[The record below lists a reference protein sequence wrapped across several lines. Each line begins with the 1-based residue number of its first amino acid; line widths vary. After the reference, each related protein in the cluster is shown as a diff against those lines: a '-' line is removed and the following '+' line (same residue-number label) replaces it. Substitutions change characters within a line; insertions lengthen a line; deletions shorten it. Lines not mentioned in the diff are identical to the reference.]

1 MIRKIYIISLL
12 LIAGIVP
19 SQATATNVEALKGDA
34 NVAYGNYLANLDSL
48 LNLWYVKHVPGLESA
63 KYYDYRKGDTLPV
76 RFSEEHYREKIK
88 AMNSVV
94 ELSYNSNVQAY
105 INLYSVAKREQ
116 LETMLGLAEYYFPLF
131 EQILDQVGV
140 PEELKYLAIIESAL
154 NPRARSRVGAVGL
167 WQFMYATGKMYGLRI
182 DSYVDERHDPIR
194 ATYASAKFLKD
205 LHGMF
210 DDWVLALAA
219 YNCGPG
225 NVRKAI
231 ARSGGKRD
239 YWEIYNYLPVETRGY
254 VPAYIAAMYV
264 MQHHTDH
271 NLYVKPCALPMAT
284 DTVVVNQRV
293 HLRQIAEVMNL
304 PVEQIRDLNPQ
315 YRLDIVPASTKPY
328 ALILP
333 ANFSERFVALED
345 SIYAYKDS
353 IFFDPSIISK
363 APASHKPQKAAVA
376 SAPPAGKNKTIY
388 TVRPGDNLGLISE
401 KYNVSVADIRSWNG
415 IKGSNIRSGQKLKLY
430 AQAETKAESKSKETA
445 SAKSSDSDNSKTAS
459 AEQLKS
465 EKTKTNDQSKIA
477 ATDKGKSEG
486 NSKHASAEKNKQ
498 DDHSKSETANKS
510 KSDKESKLAAADK
523 QKSADH
529 ARKSDQETEKTDDH
543 AKLASAE
550 KTKSEK
556 QQSKAVASDKTKSDE
571 QLKTAASENDKSDDQ
586 PKIAT
591 AEKAKTAEKSK
602 ADAEARH
609 TESRSEKQGKYVYYQ
624 VKDGDTLWSISRKF
638 EGVSEK
644 DIMALNNIS
653 NARYIAVGQKLK
665 IQQKR

>member
-1 MIRKIYIISLL
+1 MIRKLFIISFLF
-12 LIAGIVP
+12 IACILP
-19 SQATATNVEALKGDA
+19 SQASTPSVEALKGDA
-34 NVAYGNYLANLDSL
+34 NVEYGNYLSNLDSL
-48 LNLWYVKHVPGLESA
+48 LNLWYVKHVPGLESSH
-63 KYYDYRKGDTLPV
+63 YYDYRKGDTLPV
-76 RFSEEHYREKIK
+76 RFTPDVYRDKIK
-88 AMNSVV
+88 AINSVV

-105 INLYSVAKREQ
+105 INLYSIAKREQ

-167 WQFMYATGKMYGLRI
+167 WQFMYATGKMYGLRV

-210 DDWVLALAA
+210 GDWVLALAA

-239 YWEIYNYLPVETRGY
+239 YWEIYNYLPIETRGY

-264 MQHHTDH
+264 MQHHKDH
-271 NLYVKPCALPMAT
+271 NLYVKPCALPMAI
-284 DTVVVNQRV
+284 DTVVITQRV
-293 HLRQIAEVMNL
+293 HFRQISDVMNI

-328 ALILP
+328 AIVLP
-333 ANFSERFVALED
+333 ANFAEKFVSLQD
-345 SIYAYKDS
+345 SIYHYKDS
-353 IFFDPSIISK
+353 IFFNPAIIAK
-363 APASHKPQKAAVA
+363 APASSKSQVA
-376 SAPPAGKNKTIY
+376 YKEPKKKTTPSSDKRNLSY
-388 TVRPGDNLGLISE
+388 TVRPGDNLGVISE
-401 KYNVSVADIRSWNG
+401 KYNVSVADLRSWNS
-415 IKGSNIRSGQKLKLY
+415 IKGSNIRPGQKLKIV
-430 AQAETKAESKSKETA
+430 AQSDSKTETKSKESSSVKSDDTESSKSVASAQSKQTEKDQDKVASVDKSKSKD
-445 SAKSSDSDNSKTAS
+445 SQKSD
-459 AEQLKS
+459 KS
-465 EKTKTNDQSKIA
+465 IDNDQSKVA
-477 ATDKGKSEG
+477 GSDKSTKHVKETVAENEKSVEHSKTAVNDKSKSEKLAKNSSAEKSRSEKQLKVSATDKSKSEEQTK
-486 NSKHASAEKNKQ
+486 NVASEKEKTDEQTKIASNEKNK
-498 DDHSKSETANKS
+498 SSN
-510 KSDKESKLAAADK
+510 
-523 QKSADH
+523 
-529 ARKSDQETEKTDDH
+529 
-543 AKLASAE
+543 
-550 KTKSEK
+550 
-556 QQSKAVASDKTKSDE
+556 
-571 QLKTAASENDKSDDQ
+571 KSDD
-586 PKIAT
+586 
-591 AEKAKTAEKSK
+591 
-602 ADAEARH
+602 ADARH

-665 IQQKR
+665 IQEKR